1 MGQTLTDYVNSRR
14 VEQAAAMLRSGTLQV
29 QTVAQYCGIPD
40 VNYFSKLFKRY
51 TGVSP
56 KEFRATLAGVK
67 EK

>member
-1 MGQTLTDYVNSRR
+1 MGQPLTTYVNQKRM
-14 VEQAAAMLRSGTLQV
+14 EHAATLLRSGTLQV

-51 TGVSP
+51 IGVSP
-56 KEFRATLAGVK
+56 KEFRATLAGAK

>member
-1 MGQTLTDYVNSRR
+1 
-14 VEQAAAMLRSGTLQV
+14 MLRSGTLQV

-56 KEFRATLAGVK
+56 KEFRATLAGAK

>member
-14 VEQAAAMLRSGTLQV
+14 VEQAASMLRSGTLQV

-56 KEFRATLAGVK
+56 KEFRATLAVAK